1 MPFIVEYIEQHEA
14 KIEGY
19 SCLQVSGGDLSMTL
33 PKNVPM
39 AVAGEPSIAK
49 SEINFVDSWE
59 LHDVRDYKEFQGITK
74 TIYDLVS

>member
-1 MPFIVEYIEQHEA
+1 
-14 KIEGY
+14 
-19 SCLQVSGGDLSMTL
+19 MTL

-49 SEINFVDSWE
+49 SEMNFVDSWE
-59 LHDVRDYKEFQGITK
+59 LHDVRDYKEFQGIIK